1 MTENKRAEEKTQEN
15 KVHEEII
22 QNKEEINRIV
32 DNLTLMD
39 DDLMALVFDD
49 NIPATELLLNTIL
62 VREDIEVISVVG
74 QREYR
79 NPNVSGRTVRLD
91 IVAKEKTGVVH
102 NVEVQRSREGASPRR
117 ARFHSSTLDVRMLT
131 AGQEFNELKDSYVIF
146 ITEEDYFHENLPV
159 YTIRRNVDETKNPF
173 TDGSHIIYVNGSYE
187 ADDALG
193 MLAKDFRSKEAKE
206 MHYSEL
212 AEGVRYF
219 KEEEGRESMCEAV
232 ERYAEKYANRVKE
245 VLETRANAK
254 IEEERAI
261 ANAKV
266 EEANAKANAKVE
278 EANARAEKAEAELR
292 ILQEKLARYESA

>member
-1 MTENKRAEEKTQEN
+1 MYKIA
-15 KVHEEII
+15 
-22 QNKEEINRIV
+22 
-32 DNLTLMD
+32 
-39 DDLMALVFDD
+39 
-49 NIPATELLLNTIL
+49 
-62 VREDIEVISVVG
+62 REDIEVISVIG
-74 QREYR
+74 QRERR
-79 NPNVSGRTVRLD
+79 NPNVGGRMVRLD

-159 YTIRRNVDETKNPF
+159 YTIRRNIDETKHPF

-193 MLAKDFRSKEAKE
+193 MLVKDFRNREAKE

-219 KEEEGRESMCEAV
+219 KEEEGREAMCEAV

-245 VLETRANAK
+245 VLEKRANAK

-266 EEANAKANAKVE
+266 EEERAKAS
-278 EANARAEKAEAELR
+278 EANARAEKAEEKIK